1 MPLPNPHAHMKRIL
15 ACLLALP
22 LLTAVDASAQSRG
35 MGGCARDTQQGYV
48 TATETVSPVYWR
60 GGDRAGTVEAGDEL
74 RLCRFEGDNAIITV
88 WSHGI
93 GYVVP
98 RSAVSELRTEP
109 TLREVTEQDLACIG
123 REIDNVQE
131 TYRSEQD
138 WKLLELARERG
149 VSLSMLAA
157 IRSAGTRLMIRGQ
170 EIPACDS
177 SN

>member
-1 MPLPNPHAHMKRIL
+1 MKHLL

-22 LLTAVDASAQSRG
+22 LLTTVDASAQGRG

-48 TATETVSPVYWR
+48 TATATVRPVYWR

-74 RLCRFEGDNAIITV
+74 RLCRYEGNNAVVTV

-93 GYVVP
+93 GFVVP
-98 RSAVSELRTEP
+98 RSAVGELRTEP

-123 REIDNVQE
+123 REIDDIQE
-131 TYRSEQD
+131 TYRNEQD
-138 WKLLELARERG
+138 WKLLELARQRG

-157 IRSAGTRLMIRGQ
+157 IRSAGTRMMLQRQ
-170 EIPACDS
+170 EIPPCTA